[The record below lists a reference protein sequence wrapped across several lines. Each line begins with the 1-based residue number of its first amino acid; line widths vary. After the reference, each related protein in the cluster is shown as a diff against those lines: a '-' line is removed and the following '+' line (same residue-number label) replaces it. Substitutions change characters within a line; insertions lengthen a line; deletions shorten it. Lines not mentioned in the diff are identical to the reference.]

1 MVWFIIAVVVFVLI
15 KLSYE
20 ANQNRLNEDAH
31 CRSCGWVGSTK
42 LWEKHKG
49 CPHCKSDRL
58 IPEWEIQNLKDIEKL
73 DVKIKKADE
82 DFEKRWKD
90 KHG

>member
-42 LWEKHKG
+42 LWEKYNG
-49 CPHCKSDRL
+49 CPHCKSDRRDHV
-58 IPEWEIQNLKDIEKL
+58 KDYDHRKNST
-73 DVKIKKADE
+73 
-82 DFEKRWKD
+82 
-90 KHG
+90 